1 MRGYEYYEKNKVEV
15 RKLEGKIRFLEDK
28 LLRSKNNYEIENL
41 NSDLGMLRK
50 KLARLKYETYSLGS

>member
-1 MRGYEYYEKNKVEV
+1 MCSYEYYEKNKIEI

-28 LLRSKNNYEIENL
+28 LLRSKNYYEIENL

-50 KLARLKYETYSLGS
+50 TLARLKYETYSLGS

>member
-1 MRGYEYYEKNKVEV
+1 MRSYEYYEKNKVEV

-50 KLARLKYETYSLGS
+50 TLARLKYETYSLGS

>member
-1 MRGYEYYEKNKVEV
+1 MCSYEYYEKNKVEV

-28 LLRSKNNYEIENL
+28 LLRSKNHYEIENL

-50 KLARLKYETYSLGS
+50 TLARLKYETYSLGS

>member
-1 MRGYEYYEKNKVEV
+1 MCSYEYYEKNKEKI

-50 KLARLKYETYSLGS
+50 TLARLKYETYSLGS

>member
-1 MRGYEYYEKNKVEV
+1 MCSYEYYEKNKVEV

-50 KLARLKYETYSLGS
+50 TLARLKYETYSLGS

>member
-1 MRGYEYYEKNKVEV
+1 MCSYEYYEKNKIEI

-50 KLARLKYETYSLGS
+50 TLARLKYETYSLGS